1 MFTTVLRQSSRRM
14 DEIKEQVG
22 NKIARIIREDA
33 LRMLGEIDKR
43 FLESVRPPLI
53 LMLQGE

>member
-1 MFTTVLRQSSRRM
+1 M